1 MMVRRDRKS
10 SHSRVY
16 IRQVGEGRGIRE
28 LELGLLIVKK
38 KKKVVVRMSFGL
50 SEVTIDRAV
59 VSCIPSR
66 ANRL

>member
-38 KKKVVVRMSFGL
+38 KKKSSRQDVVRFVRGH
-50 SEVTIDRAV
+50 DR
-59 VSCIPSR
+59 
-66 ANRL
+66 